1 MVPLYFISNQPF
13 SGKSSMCVGVGKI
26 FSEKGLKVGYMK
38 PVGTLPTKVGGV
50 TTDED
55 AQYISNILG
64 SEDRLEDICPVVLTQ
79 QYNREGLKDEK
90 FSADFIEKIARS
102 YHNIKKD
109 KDVVVL
115 EGAKSLEDG
124 YFLGICALKICQKL
138 KAKTVMVFRYD
149 AEVVNQVLFARDVL
163 GDSFGGVIINWV
175 PRSQIDYMEEL
186 VLPYLV
192 KKKIN
197 IFGYVVSDKILS
209 SVSVKEMAD
218 LLGGQIICAQDNTDG
233 LVETFMVGAMGQEQ
247 ALKFFRRKA
256 NKAVITG
263 GDRADVQLAALE
275 TQTKC
280 LILTGNF
287 QPSTVVLG
295 RAEELG
301 VPMILVDY
309 DTLTAVE
316 KAGEIIG
323 HVRFHEIKK
332 IDKIVEVVR
341 EYIDT
346 ERIMELSGKQ

>member
-1 MVPLYFISNQPF
+1 MIPLYFISNQPF

-26 FSEKGLKVGYMK
+26 FAENGLKVGYMK

-55 AQYISNILG
+55 AQYISSILG
-64 SEDRLEDICPVVLTQ
+64 SEDKLEDICPVVLTQ
-79 QYNREGLKDEK
+79 QYSREGLKDDK
-90 FSADFIEKIARS
+90 FSKDFIDNIGKS
-102 YHNIKKD
+102 YENIHKD
-109 KDVVVL
+109 KDIVVL

-124 YFLGICALKICQKL
+124 YYLGISAINICQKL
-138 KAKTVMVFRYD
+138 NARTVMVFRYD
-149 AEVVNQVLFARDVL
+149 AEMVDEILFSREVL
-163 GDSFGGVIINWV
+163 GDCFGGIIINWV
-175 PRSQIDYMEEL
+175 PRSQMEYLEEL
-186 VLPYLV
+186 VIPYL
-192 KKKIN
+192 KKKGIE

-209 SVSVKEMAD
+209 SVSVREMAD
-218 LLGGQIICAQDNTDG
+218 LLGGQIICAEDKADE

-275 TQTKC
+275 TQTRC

-301 VPMILVDY
+301 VPMVLVNY

-316 KAGEIIG
+316 KTGEIIG
-323 HVRFHEIKK
+323 HVRFHEVKK

-346 ERIMELSGKQ
+346 EKVLELSKK

>member
-26 FSEKGLKVGYMK
+26 FAEKGLKVGYMK
-38 PVGTLPTKVGGV
+38 PVGTLPTRVGGV

-64 SEDRLEDICPVVLTQ
+64 SNDKLEDICPVVLTQ
-79 QYNREGLKDEK
+79 QYNREGLKDSK
-90 FSADFIEKIARS
+90 FSSDFIKNIEGSYKKIQ
-102 YHNIKKD
+102 KGKD
-109 KDVVVL
+109 IVVL

-124 YFLGICALKICQKL
+124 YYLGISALKICQDL
-138 KAKTVMVFRYD
+138 GARTVMVFRYD
-149 AEVVNQVLFARDVL
+149 AEMVDEILFSRDVL
-163 GDSFGGVIINWV
+163 GDSFGGIIINWV
-175 PRSQIDYMEEL
+175 PRSQMEYLEEL
-186 VLPYLV
+186 VIPYL
-192 KKKIN
+192 KKQGID

-209 SVSVKEMAD
+209 SVSVSEMAE
-218 LLGGQIICAQDNTDG
+218 LLGGQIICAQDKADE

-301 VPMILVDY
+301 VPMVLVNY

-323 HVRFHEIKK
+323 HVRFHEVKK

-346 ERIMELSGKQ
+346 EKIMEMAKK

>member
-1 MVPLYFISNQPF
+1 MIPLYFISNQPF

-26 FSEKGLKVGYMK
+26 FAENGLKVGYMK
-38 PVGTLPTKVGGV
+38 PVGTLPTKVGEV

-55 AQYISNILG
+55 VQYISNIFE
-64 SEDRLEDICPVVLTQ
+64 SKDKLEDMCPVVLTQ
-79 QYNREGLKDEK
+79 QHDRKGLKEDE
-90 FSADFIEKIARS
+90 FSKDFIEDIAKS
-102 YHNIKKD
+102 YKTIKKG
-109 KDVVVL
+109 KDIVVL

-124 YFLGICALKICQKL
+124 YYLGISALKICQKL
-138 KAKTVMVFRYD
+138 KARTIMIFRYG
-149 AEVVNQVLFARDVL
+149 AEMVDEILFAKDIL
-163 GDSFGGVIINWV
+163 GDCFGGIIINWV
-175 PRSQIDYMEEL
+175 PRSQMEYLKEL
-186 VLPYLV
+186 VLPYL
-192 KKKIN
+192 KKKGIELY
-197 IFGYVVSDKILS
+197 GYVVSDKILS

-218 LLGGQIICAQDNTDG
+218 LLGGQIICAEEKADE

-275 TQTKC
+275 TQTRC

-301 VPMILVDY
+301 VTIVLVNY

-323 HVRFHEIKK
+323 HVRFHEVKK
-332 IDKIVEVVR
+332 INKIVEVVR

-346 ERIMELSGKQ
+346 EKIMELSKR

>member
-13 SGKSSMCVGVGKI
+13 SGKSSMCVGTGKI
-26 FSEKGLKVGYMK
+26 FIEKGLKVGYMK
-38 PVGTLPTKVGGV
+38 PVGTLPTKVGGI

-55 AQYISNILG
+55 AQYIYNTFEA
-64 SEDRLEDICPVVLTQ
+64 EDRLEDICPVVITQ
-79 QYNREGLKDEK
+79 QYNREGLKDDNFAK
-90 FSADFIEKIARS
+90 GFIGQIEKS
-102 YHNIKKD
+102 YSNIQEG
-109 KDVVVL
+109 KDVVIL
-115 EGAKSLEDG
+115 EGAKSIQDG
-124 YFLGICALKICQKL
+124 YFLGISALKICERL

-149 AEVVNQVLFARDVL
+149 AEMVDEIMHSKDVL
-163 GDSFGGVIINWV
+163 GKYFGGIIINWV
-175 PRSQIDYMEEL
+175 PRSQMEYLEEL
-186 VLPYLV
+186 IIPYL
-192 KKKIN
+192 KKKGID
-197 IFGYVVSDKILS
+197 IFGYVISDKILS
-209 SVSVKEMAD
+209 SVSVREMAD
-218 LLGGQIICAQDNTDG
+218 LLGGQIICAEDKAEE

-275 TQTKC
+275 TQTRC

-287 QPSTVVLG
+287 QPSSVVLG

-301 VPMILVDY
+301 VPMVLVNY

-323 HVRFHEIKK
+323 HVRFHEVKK

-346 ERIMELSGKQ
+346 EKILELSKK